1 MFNYQFEMIAKQR
14 QQEINQN
21 SREAWKFSISKEIS
35 NMIKGNHPV
44 IKTNNKLNTCEVCK
58 IKSSQNKKENK

>member
-21 SREAWKFSISKEIS
+21 SREAWKFSISKEESIIQKIS
-35 NMIKGNHPV
+35 NMIKGNHQV
-44 IKTNNKLNTCEVCK
+44 IKTNNKLNNCEVC
-58 IKSSQNKKENK
+58 